1 MVAGY
6 GITQGETGAVGL
18 HLFHFHITIAQD
30 IFMVNHSKVGTGISF
45 SNLKILD
52 YGLKRYAERTRKQ
65 GFCLYKRHFCVAK
78 CLLGCAQ
85 TPFVLHRAD
94 AGCAFVLNTF
104 ITKKIA

>member
-6 GITQGETGAVGL
+6 GITQGKTGAVGL

-65 GFCLYKRHFCVAK
+65 CIRLYKCLFCAAK
-78 CLLGCAQ
+78 CLLGTPQ
-85 TPFVLHRAD
+85 TLSLCTVPMQAAHSCGTL
-94 AGCAFVLNTF
+94 F
-104 ITKKIA
+104 IR

>member
-6 GITQGETGAVGL
+6 GITQGKTGAVGL

-52 YGLKRYAERTRKQ
+52 YGLKRYAERTRKPANECQ
-65 GFCLYKRHFCVAK
+65 
-78 CLLGCAQ
+78 
-85 TPFVLHRAD
+85 
-94 AGCAFVLNTF
+94 
-104 ITKKIA
+104 